1 MRNISEILVL
11 VIFQKIQIKQHVN
24 ADTFLQKS
32 PFKFQEFDFHNC
44 KYALKE
50 LVVGI
55 ILRQLSLVRSV
66 EHIRSFFRLAR
77 WFDRRGSY
85 FTLFCI
91 LEPF

>member
-1 MRNISEILVL
+1 MSRAVNLGEMLTFWYLKPMRNISEILVL

-32 PFKFQEFDFHNC
+32 PFKFHEFDFHNC

-55 ILRQLSLVRSV
+55 ILRQRSQV
-66 EHIRSFFRLAR
+66 
-77 WFDRRGSY
+77 
-85 FTLFCI
+85 
-91 LEPF
+91 